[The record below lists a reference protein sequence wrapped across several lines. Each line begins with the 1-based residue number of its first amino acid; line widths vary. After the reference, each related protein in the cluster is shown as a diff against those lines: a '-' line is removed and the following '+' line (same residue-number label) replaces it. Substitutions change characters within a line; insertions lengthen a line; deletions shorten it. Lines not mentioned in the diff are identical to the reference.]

1 MIHLTMVQAIFYM
14 LGGLVALWV
23 LRKVI
28 PMLWALAIG
37 LTRIAFRLGIVAV
50 AGAELWL
57 LLNYPPVF
65 AAEFGVVAVAALG
78 WRRFEQHNGYSPL
91 IGLKR
96 LVLRRHEPT
105 PLEEWVE
112 EPQVLKPEAELPEI
126 ATMFSELP
134 DPQRPARQRARRSL
148 PRPGP
153 LPKPEAETKAEPID
167 WNSQLA
173 TWEEL
178 WTPGE
183 WEDIARKTFGQDP
196 AKPDLDDGPKD
207 GGSK

>member
-1 MIHLTMVQAIFYM
+1 MIHLTMLQAVFYM

-37 LTRIAFRLGIVAV
+37 ITRIAFRLGIVAV

-57 LLNYPPVF
+57 LLSYPPVF
-65 AAEFGVVAVAALG
+65 AAEFGVVAVAAFG
-78 WRRFEQHNGYSPL
+78 WRRFEQRNGYSPL
-91 IGLKR
+91 IGIKR

-112 EPQVLKPEAELPEI
+112 EPQVLKPEPEIPEI

-134 DPQRPARQRARRSL
+134 DPQRLARQRARRSL

-153 LPKPEAETKAEPID
+153 LPKPID

-178 WTPGE
+178 WAPGE
-183 WEDIARKTFGQDP
+183 WEEIARKTFGQDP
-196 AKPDLDDGPKD
+196 AKPDSD

>member
-57 LLNYPPVF
+57 LLSYPPIF
-65 AAEFGVVAVAALG
+65 AAEFGVVAVAAFG
-78 WRRFEQHNGYSPL
+78 WRRFEQRNGYSPL
-91 IGLKR
+91 IAIKR

-112 EPQVLKPEAELPEI
+112 EPQVVEPEADLPEI

-134 DPQRPARQRARRSL
+134 DPKRPMTLRNRRAGI
-148 PRPGP
+148 RPGP
-153 LPKPEAETKAEPID
+153 RREPETKAEPID

-183 WEDIARKTFGQDP
+183 WEEIARDVFGQDP
-196 AKPDLDDGPKD
+196 AKPDLDDG
-207 GGSK
+207 GSK